1 MRRNL
6 AIVLMLMAS
15 PVMAMDIPTHSVS
28 GTVVTIDGQLLTV
41 KTRTGLSKI
50 NIAGSAKAEMIG
62 LPLKVGAM
70 VVVVGNNINGGVLQ
84 ALTVSRAKPDV
95 KSWPNDK

>member
-1 MRRNL
+1 
-6 AIVLMLMAS
+6 
-15 PVMAMDIPTHSVS
+15 
-28 GTVVTIDGQLLTV
+28 
-41 KTRTGLSKI
+41 
-50 NIAGSAKAEMIG
+50 MIG